1 MSLKEKLAQIQ
12 AEAIE
17 SMLSAADPDV
27 LNDIRVRFLGKKGL
41 LTEASK
47 GMKDVPAEERPKMG
61 QLVND
66 TKKAIEETLEKR
78 KSALM
83 AAVREKKMAAETID
97 LASVDLLAAQQA
109 LGEIT
114 GDQVEE
120 KLLDR
125 VFADFCVGK

>member
-47 GMKDVPAEERPKMG
+47 GMKDVPAEERPK
-61 QLVND
+61 LV
-66 TKKAIEETLEKR
+66 KR
-78 KSALM
+78 RRPVAPARLHLHG
-83 AAVREKKMAAETID
+83 AHTWAERRMLVLSHD
-97 LASVDLLAAQQA
+97 
-109 LGEIT
+109 
-114 GDQVEE
+114 
-120 KLLDR
+120 
-125 VFADFCVGK
+125 